1 MLFEFG
7 AVGTLCW
14 VWNGNASQNKF
25 DAQSMLGIALGR
37 SEFTNG
43 DVIFCDPEI
52 DSFCA
57 LADCVL
63 DTKKQLD
70 KAFPVV
76 DCDGGLLLNSNL
88 TI

>member
-1 MLFEFG
+1 
-7 AVGTLCW
+7 
-14 VWNGNASQNKF
+14 
-25 DAQSMLGIALGR
+25 MLGIALGR